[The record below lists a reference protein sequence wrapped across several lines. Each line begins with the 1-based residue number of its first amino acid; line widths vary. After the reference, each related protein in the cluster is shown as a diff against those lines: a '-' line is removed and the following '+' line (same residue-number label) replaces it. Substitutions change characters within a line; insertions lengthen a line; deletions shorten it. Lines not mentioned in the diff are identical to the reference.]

1 MEPPPSLVQLSATP
15 IFNTKAVAIETAV
28 PPDTFRAWERRY
40 GVPRPQRTQGGH
52 RLYSERDIAVI
63 RWLRDRTAEGM
74 NISHAVLLLSNV
86 LEEEESV
93 PSHAPTMTT
102 TRSLDQMV
110 AELTKSLISYDAVT
124 AERIMSEAFSIH
136 QFEHVLLELIQP
148 TMVDIGELWHNGS
161 INIASEHFAT
171 EFIRRKL
178 SSLINIFESVATNAT
193 IIVACAPTELHDLGI
208 LYASLFL
215 SRRGYRVVY
224 LGARVPKSDLLEAIN
239 KIKPAMVLIS
249 ATTID
254 AAMSLLDVA
263 QAVTKQYPNT
273 KFGYGGRIFN
283 VNPELRVTMPGHFFG
298 HDAREL
304 VEQVSNVLAG

>member
-1 MEPPPSLVQLSATP
+1 MESPPSLVQLSATP
-15 IFNTKAVAIETAV
+15 IFNTKAVAIETTV

-52 RLYSERDIAVI
+52 RLYSERDIEII
-63 RWLRDRTAEGM
+63 RWLRDRTAEGV

-86 LEEEESV
+86 LEEEPEQAIASL
-93 PSHAPTMTT
+93 TT
-102 TRSLDQMV
+102 VRNLHQMV
-110 AELTKSLISYDAVT
+110 IEMTKALVSFDSVT
-124 AERIMSEAFSIH
+124 AERILSEAFSMH
-136 QFEHVLLELIQP
+136 QFEQVLLELIQP
-148 TMVDIGELWHNGS
+148 TMVDIGDLWHNGS

-178 SSLINIFESVATNAT
+178 SSLINIFESVALNST

-224 LGARVPKSDLLEAIN
+224 LGARVPKSDLLEAIS
-239 KIKPAMVLIS
+239 KINPAMVLIS

-254 AAMSLLDVA
+254 AAISLLDVA
-263 QAVTKQYPNT
+263 QAVTAQFPAT

-283 VNPELRVTMPGHFFG
+283 VNPELQATMPGHFFG

-304 VEQVSNVLAG
+304 VEQVSTVLAG

>member
-1 MEPPPSLVQLSATP
+1 MEPPPSLVQLSAAP
-15 IFNTKAVAIETAV
+15 IFNTKAVAIETSV

-52 RLYSERDIAVI
+52 RLYSERDIAII

-74 NISHAVLLLSNV
+74 NISHAVLLLTNV
-86 LEEEESV
+86 IDDEVVLPEATS
-93 PSHAPTMTT
+93 

-110 AELTKSLISYDAVT
+110 SELTKALTSFDSAT

-136 QFEHVLLELIQP
+136 QFERVLIELIQP
-148 TMVDIGELWHNGS
+148 TMVEIGELWHNGA
-161 INIASEHFAT
+161 INVACEHYAT

-178 SSLINIFESVATNAT
+178 ASLINIFESVAMHET
-193 IIVACAPTELHDLGI
+193 IVLACAPTELHDLGI

-215 SRRGYRVVY
+215 LRRGYKIVY
-224 LGARVPKSDLLEAIN
+224 LGARVPKTDLIEVVG
-239 KIKPAMVLIS
+239 KVKPDLVLLS

-254 AAMSLLDVA
+254 NVVSLIDVA
-263 QAVTKQYPNT
+263 HAVTAQFPDT

-283 VNPELRVTMPGHFFG
+283 VNPELRSNMPGYFLG

-304 VEQVSNVLAG
+304 VEQVSNVLAD

>member
-15 IFNTKAVAIETAV
+15 IFNTKAVSIETSV

-52 RLYSERDIAVI
+52 RLYSERDITII

-74 NISHAVLLLSNV
+74 NISHAVLLLTNV
-86 LEEEESV
+86 LEEDDSLIL
-93 PSHAPTMTT
+93 PSTTT

-110 AELTKSLISYDAVT
+110 SELSRSLISYDST
-124 AERIMSEAFSIH
+124 IAERILSEAFSIH

-148 TMVDIGELWHNGS
+148 TMVEIGELWHNGT
-161 INIASEHFAT
+161 INIASEHYAT

-178 SSLINIFESVATNAT
+178 SSLINIFESVAMHET

-215 SRRGYRVVY
+215 LRRGYRVVY
-224 LGARVPKSDLLEAIN
+224 LGARVPKADLLEAVA
-239 KIKPAMVLIS
+239 KVKPAMVLLS

-254 AAMSLLDVA
+254 AAMPSLDVA
-263 QAVTKQYPNT
+263 QAVTKDFPAV

-283 VNPELRVTMPGHFFG
+283 VNPELRTSMPGYFFG

-304 VEQVSNVLAG
+304 VEQVSSVLAT